1 MSAQGD
7 ITAEI
12 NFYKA
17 PADGSAP
24 FAYVEQPPAGQPEQ
38 NYSQTPQQVPLTDI
52 QGHEDEYSLE
62 HDAFSVVQGVPSAMA
77 YAQFDSDIAIRQ
89 IYYPETER
97 LILEHVPDAKRVVIF
112 DHTVRKHDPT
122 ASRQPVTFAHVD
134 QTAAAAAHRVRRS
147 IADPDEA
154 ERLIEGRFRII
165 NVWRPINGRV
175 ESLPLAF
182 ASGSSTDPAD
192 LIPVQRRY
200 PTFTGETMSVQ
211 YNPKQRWLYW
221 SHIDD
226 DERILLQCA
235 DNKEGVVARAPH
247 TAFIHPRS
255 PPDAKPRESI
265 EVRALVFD

>member
-1 MSAQGD
+1 MAAQGD
-7 ITAEI
+7 VTAEI

-24 FAYVEQPPAGQPEQ
+24 FVYVEQPPAGQPQQ
-38 NYSQTPQQVPLTDI
+38 NFSQITHQVPLTDI
-52 QGHEDEYSLE
+52 RGHEDEYSLAK
-62 HDAFSVVQGVPSAMA
+62 DAFQVVRGVPSAMT
-77 YAQFDSDIAIRQ
+77 YAQFDSDAAVRE

-112 DHTVRKHDPT
+112 DHTVRKHDPAAT
-122 ASRQPVTFAHVD
+122 RRPVTYAHVD
-134 QTAAAAAHRVRRS
+134 QTAAAAEARVRRS
-147 IADPDEA
+147 IADPEEA
-154 ERLIEGRFRII
+154 ERLVQGRFRII

-211 YNPKQRWLYW
+211 YTPRQRWLYW
-221 SHIDD
+221 SHVDD

-235 DNKEGVVARAPH
+235 DNQEGAVARVPH
-247 TAFIHPRS
+247 AAFIHPRS
-255 PPDAKPRESI
+255 PADAKPRESI
-265 EVRALVFD
+265 EVRALVFG